1 MSGLSRKKAYKGE
14 KYQFSKRLI
23 HSFKIFRVSEPNP
36 DPASSGLFLSERK
49 VGAGVSLK
57 TEPEPEP
64 ELTSSEPEPE

>member
-1 MSGLSRKKAYKGE
+1 MSGLSRKKSYKGE
-14 KYQFSKRLI
+14 KYQFRKRLI
-23 HSFKIFRVSEPNP
+23 HSFKIFRVSEP

-64 ELTSSEPEPE
+64 ELTSSEQEPQ

>member
-1 MSGLSRKKAYKGE
+1 MSGLSRKKSYKGE
-14 KYQFSKRLI
+14 KYQFRKRLI
-23 HSFKIFRVSEPNP
+23 HSFKIFRVSEP

-64 ELTSSEPEPE
+64 ELTSSEQEPYK